1 MTEKNLRD
9 LLVIDAFTEV
19 PFGGNPAG
27 VLLEA
32 GDLTDEQMQAIARE
46 VNASET
52 AFLCGGVYPG
62 PFTVRY
68 FTPAEEVPLC
78 GHATIAA
85 FHALVWK
92 GMIPVLDGEMVVHL
106 DAKAGL
112 LQIRLKVEDGK
123 LERVMMGQQPP
134 QYEPFRLDLDTLA
147 VALGVDL
154 DELKKA
160 DEEVGPP
167 LIVSTGCRCLHAAM
181 PDLNSVTTA
190 RPDFRALAGLSRDL
204 KVITVQIMTLETGC
218 ERTYAHV
225 RTFAPAVGIDED
237 PVTGTA
243 AGSLGGYLAYIND
256 LPGEGDRRRFLIEQ
270 GAEVGRPGQVE
281 VELQLVGHSV
291 SEVWVGGMAA
301 RSLEGKIT
309 IPKCTAP

>member
-9 LLVIDAFTEV
+9 LLVIDAFTEIA
-19 PFGGNPAG
+19 FGGNPAG

-52 AFLCGGVYPG
+52 VFLCGGVYPG
-62 PFTVRY
+62 PFTFRY
-68 FTPAEEVPLC
+68 FTPSEEVPLC

-85 FHALVWK
+85 FHALVWE
-92 GMIPVLDGEMVVHL
+92 GVIPALDGEMVVHL

-112 LQIRLKVEDGK
+112 LQVRLKVENGK

-147 VALGVDL
+147 VALGADL
-154 DELKKA
+154 EQLKKA
-160 DEEVGPP
+160 DKEIGPP
-167 LIVSTGCRCLHAAM
+167 LIVSTGCRCLHIAM
-181 PDLNSVTTA
+181 PDLVSVNTA
-190 RPDFRALAGLSRDL
+190 RPDFRALEELSRDL
-204 KVITVQIMTLETGC
+204 NVITVQIMTLETDS
-218 ERTYAHV
+218 EKTYVHV
-225 RTFAPAVGIDED
+225 RTFAPAVGVDED

-243 AGSLGGYLAYIND
+243 AGSLGGYLAYVND
-256 LPGEGDRRRFLIEQ
+256 LPGEGNRRRFLIEQ

-281 VELQLVGHSV
+281 IELQLIGHSV
-291 SEVWVGGMAA
+291 SEVWVGGNAV
-301 RSLEGKIT
+301 RTFKGKIT
-309 IPKCTAP
+309 IPRCTAS